1 MSDYYAILGLK
12 KGAAPDEIKRAYKEL
27 AKKYHPDVSKE
38 HEAEKKF
45 KEINHAYSVLSDP
58 EKKQNYDN
66 YGEAYKGFEGYKQ
79 QGFGQGTDFDFEDI
93 FNQFGFSNFSSFSDI
108 GDLFGAR
115 GVRGGGAG
123 ARQKQ
128 DIGSNIKMELSITF
142 EEAAFGSTKE
152 ISYERIERCEKC
164 GGTGAEGGHVK
175 ECPVCKGKGYE
186 VRQQRTPFGVFQTQS
201 VCHTCHGKGQIAE
214 KECKHCAGNAF
225 LAKQTKLAVKIP
237 AGVNSGNH
245 LRLEGKGH
253 EGRHGSGD
261 LFVLIFV
268 EPHAVFK
275 RDEEDIYAEIPIS
288 FTEAAL
294 GAKVEVPT
302 LDGKAELKIPAGT
315 QTGTIFRLKG
325 KGIVR
330 LNKQGE
336 GDEYVKVIIETPK
349 SISKKQRELLEK
361 LENEVQSAKKR
372 KSLFDKLM
380 GKE

>member
-1 MSDYYAILGLK
+1 MSDYYEILGLK
-12 KGAAPDEIKRAYKEL
+12 KGAALEEIKRAYKEL

-38 HEAEKKF
+38 HDAEKKF

-93 FNQFGFSNFSSFSDI
+93 FNQFGFSGFSSFSDL
-108 GDLFGAR
+108 GDIFG
-115 GVRGGGAG
+115 GRGGRTAG
-123 ARQKQ
+123 RQKQ
-128 DIGSNIKMELSITF
+128 DVGSNIKMELTITF
-142 EEAAFGSTKE
+142 DEAAFGVTKE

-164 GGTGAEGGHVK
+164 DGSGAEEGKVK
-175 ECPVCKGKGYE
+175 NCPACKGKGFE

-201 VCHTCHGKGQIAE
+201 VCHTCGGRGSIAE
-214 KECKHCAGNAF
+214 KECKNCNGNAF
-225 LAKQTKLAVKIP
+225 LAKQAKLAVKIP
-237 AGVNSGNH
+237 AGINTGNH

-253 EGRHGSGD
+253 EGRHGAGD

-268 EPHAVFK
+268 EDHPIFK

-325 KGIVR
+325 KGITR

-349 SISKKQRELLEK
+349 SVSKKQRELLEK
-361 LENEVQSAKKR
+361 LESEIESAKKR
-372 KSLFDKLM
+372 KSLFDKIL